1 MPLETMETMA
11 GQRRRI
17 CVATCLICAL
27 RPPHIAGVG
36 AFSPMQHI
44 GQIRNRHDAKVAD
57 STMRQ
62 PPVMTNAFSTLA
74 TAAALMGGIVA
85 SSPLPS
91 IAAADASPSD
101 ITTAILR
108 RQMTAKLSETEAFQN
123 LRRDPPTTRAL
134 RELSELQELQ
144 DARLDACAD
153 RGALWEQCFMFG
165 DSASDGGGGGGTK
178 AKKGSGNLQNGLDYQ
193 YLSPIG
199 VLESGDSGSQQQP
212 NRPKTK
218 IPTW

>member
-1 MPLETMETMA
+1 METMA

-91 IAAADASPSD
+91 IAAAAAAPSA
-101 ITTAILR
+101 ITPAIRR
-108 RQMTAKLSETEAFQN
+108 RQMTANPSATEAFQN

-199 VLESGDSGSQQQP
+199 ALESGDSGSQQQP